1 MNLVTLTRRELEVIN
16 RKNLKYPLAIAE
28 KDYFLAIVSKI
39 VYDSPLRDKL
49 VFKGCTALHHCYL
62 DQMRFSEDLDFT
74 SLDRDIKLEDVKK
87 IFEPYDFLEVKKE
100 YTSNATI
107 KLERLTYSGP
117 LGQPNSLKLEIDF
130 IQNVILSA
138 KDLEYNNIWKV
149 DTKVKVMDIREIVA
163 EKIRATSD
171 RARYRDF
178 YDLFQ
183 IIKNH
188 KIDLKEIIEL
198 VEQKEVRK
206 PISQKSV
213 LANWRIAKQEKSGE
227 SQKIYYSEEVADTEI
242 EQMLKKMNIGTIDIV
257 LAVSCLT
264 TGFLFS
270 FSFVSFLSN

>member
-1 MNLVTLTRRELEVIN
+1 MNLVSLTKRELEVIN

-49 VFKGCTALHHCYL
+49 VFKGGTALHHCYL
-62 DQMRFSEDLDFT
+62 NQMRFSEDLDFT
-74 SLDRDIKLEDVKK
+74 SLDSNIKLEDVKK

-107 KLERLTYSGP
+107 KLERLTYDGP
-117 LGQPNSLKLEIDF
+117 LGLPNSLKLEIDF
-130 IQNVILSA
+130 IQNVILPA
-138 KDLEYNNIWKV
+138 KDLEYKNIWKV

-183 IIKNH
+183 ILKNF

-198 VEQKEVRK
+198 IKQKEVRK
-206 PISQKSV
+206 PISQESR
-213 LANWRIAKQEKSGE
+213 LANWEIAKQEKIGE
-227 SQKIYYSEEVADTEI
+227 SQRIYYSEEAADAKVEEMI
-242 EQMLKKMNIGTIDIV
+242 EKIDIGTIDIRNV
-257 LAVSCLT
+257 ASV
-264 TGFLFS
+264 
-270 FSFVSFLSN
+270 